1 MPGFRVVSPVKGV
14 TLSANISIPQK
25 AKRFLEIIVLDL
37 EQELQQASDE
47 PDIPID
53 AEALMRGAGLVKFQ
67 DDEES
72 RYLGPSSGIAMT
84 RLVMELAKQNS
95 STNSIKEIVPETKAQ
110 EIKDRFARESSKPTS
125 KVYPLISSVAAPS
138 LPTKELTET
147 LVDNYN
153 KKGVFGLAPESV
165 GGIADAT
172 LAQYLLP
179 VLHEPSF
186 RQVVL
191 HVFQGSTDAYENFT
205 LRMVIA
211 VSMQKLDTQ
220 YAGLADSYYLAALPF
235 LEDAIRPMNLGTLQC
250 FALIAQY
257 SMVTP
262 TRTASLWIVGLAVRL
277 CQNLGI
283 TDESTIAVGIDGLP
297 LDVLEVDLRRRLFW
311 IIISFEFGLAHSLG
325 RPSAWAVTHDHINVH
340 FFWPVDDRM
349 ISRSGIVP
357 GSPPS
362 MKKRIAIHFFKMR
375 LFQSEIRHKLYL
387 KKRPFPKNDQ
397 DPWFVQMEA
406 KLNDWVSSSPKNDEG
421 SGLSEIWF
429 KVRNNTMVVFLYRP
443 SPQVPEPSVEA
454 AEKCFEASKFNIYV
468 QRKQIST
475 KSVDLTWIFTQSL
488 FMALNT
494 LLWALSY
501 PEIRK
506 DHPKSEVENHLQTA
520 QEAVFLASERWPGV
534 ESALELYD
542 TLIHAC
548 LKAYDGN
555 SNASYV
561 IGSPSNQVSTGS
573 HSDITTPPALSSPST
588 VHSSLSSGHD
598 QPSPFSFAGVPDR
611 IPQLHS
617 LTSPQVP
624 PAVGIMP
631 PQSVY
636 HPSTGFAEV
645 SEFNPRSYNNR
656 LPTPLN
662 YGFRPSAMQEHFQAP
677 FHDQNFYLGSIG
689 DQYVQYLQSQYA
701 PQETLDS
708 LDLEQQSELMNT
720 LERDRLA
727 GIFDQMPPTPN
738 FVNGLGYAG

>member
-1 MPGFRVVSPVKGV
+1 MDDFKTSARQSRTSKKGRNADERSDE
-14 TLSANISIPQK
+14 LHGK
-25 AKRFLEIIVLDL
+25 L

-53 AEALMRGAGLVKFQ
+53 AEALVRGAGLVKFQ

-153 KKGVFGLAPESV
+153 KKGVFGLAPDSV
-165 GGIADAT
+165 GGITDAT

-186 RQVVL
+186 HEVVL

-211 VSMQKLDTQ
+211 ISMQKLDTQ

-277 CQNLGI
+277 CQNMGI

-297 LDVLEVDLRRRLFW
+297 LDVLEVDLRRRMFW

-349 ISRSGIVP
+349 ISRSGIVS

-397 DPWFVQMEA
+397 DPWFIQMEA

-443 SPQVPEPSVEA
+443 SPQVPEPSVDA

-506 DHPKSEVENHLQTA
+506 DHPKSEVETHLQTA
-520 QEAVFLASERWPGV
+520 QEAVFLASARWPGV

-561 IGSPSNQVSTGS
+561 IGSPSNQVATGS
-573 HSDITTPPALSSPST
+573 HSDVTTPPALSSPST

-611 IPQLHS
+611 LPQMHS
-617 LTSPQVP
+617 LASPQVP
-624 PAVGIMP
+624 PAVSVVP
-631 PQSVY
+631 QQSVY
-636 HPSTGFAEV
+636 LASTGFAEI
-645 SEFNPRSYNNR
+645 SEFNPRAYNNP
-656 LPTPLN
+656 LPTPIN
-662 YGFRPSAMQEHFQAP
+662 YRFRASTMQEHLQTP

-689 DQYVQYLQSQYA
+689 DQYAQYLQSQYA

-720 LERDRLA
+720 LEQDRLA
-727 GIFDQMPPTPN
+727 GMFDQMPPTPN
-738 FVNGLGYAG
+738 FVNGFGYAG

>member
-1 MPGFRVVSPVKGV
+1 MDDSRTPPRQSRTSKKGRNADER
-14 TLSANISIPQK
+14 SDEPHGI
-25 AKRFLEIIVLDL
+25 LEL

-53 AEALMRGAGLVKFQ
+53 AEALMRGAGLVRFQ

-153 KKGVFGLAPESV
+153 KKGVFGLASESF
-165 GGIADAT
+165 GGITDAT

-186 RQVVL
+186 HEVVI
-191 HVFQGSTDAYENFT
+191 HVFQGSTNAYENFT

-211 VSMQKLDTQ
+211 ISMQKLDTQ

-283 TDESTIAVGIDGLP
+283 IDESTIAVGIDGLP

-325 RPSAWAVTHDHINVH
+325 RPSAWAVTHDHIDVH
-340 FFWPVDDRM
+340 FFLPVDDRM

-406 KLNDWVSSSPKNDEG
+406 KLNDWVLSSPKNDEG

-454 AEKCFEASKFNIYV
+454 AEKCFEASKFNICV
-468 QRKQIST
+468 QRNQIST

-520 QEAVFLASERWPGV
+520 QEAIFLASERWPGV

-561 IGSPSNQVSTGS
+561 IGSPSNQVVSGS

-598 QPSPFSFAGVPDR
+598 QPSPFSFNGVPDR
-611 IPQLHS
+611 LPRMHS
-617 LTSPQVP
+617 LASPQPP

-631 PQSVY
+631 QQSIY
-636 HPSTGFAEV
+636 LPSAGYAEV
-645 SEFNPRSYNNR
+645 SEFNPSSYNNR

-662 YGFRPSAMQEHFQAP
+662 YGFRPSTIQEHLQTP

-689 DQYVQYLQSQYA
+689 DQYAQYLQSQYA

>member
-1 MPGFRVVSPVKGV
+1 
-14 TLSANISIPQK
+14 
-25 AKRFLEIIVLDL
+25 
-37 EQELQQASDE
+37 
-47 PDIPID
+47 
-53 AEALMRGAGLVKFQ
+53 MRGAGLVKFQ

-110 EIKDRFARESSKPTS
+110 EIKDRFTRESSKPTS

-153 KKGVFGLAPESV
+153 KKGVFGLALESV
-165 GGIADAT
+165 GGDTDGT

-186 RQVVL
+186 HEVVL
-191 HVFQGSTDAYENFT
+191 HVFQGSIDAYENFT

-211 VSMQKLDTQ
+211 ISMQKLDTQ

-235 LEDAIRPMNLGTLQC
+235 LEEAIQPMNLGTLQC

-262 TRTASLWIVGLAVRL
+262 TRTASLWVVGLAVRL
-277 CQNLGI
+277 CQSLGI
-283 TDESTIAVGIDGLP
+283 TDESTIAVSIDGLP

-311 IIISFEFGLAHSLG
+311 IIVSFEFGLAHSLG
-325 RPSAWAVTHDHINVH
+325 RPSAWAVTHDHIDVH
-340 FFWPVDDRM
+340 FFCPVDDRM
-349 ISRSGIVP
+349 ISRSGIVS

-387 KKRPFPKNDQ
+387 KKRPFPKNDH

-421 SGLSEIWF
+421 SGLSEIWYVIACAYVAYKDSRQGINEKIITQNLYRF

-443 SPQVPEPSVEA
+443 SPQVPQPSVEA
-454 AEKCFEASKFNIYV
+454 AEKCFEASRFNIHV
-468 QRKQIST
+468 QREQIST

-501 PEIRK
+501 PEIRRN
-506 DHPKSEVENHLQTA
+506 HPKLEVENHLQTA

-534 ESALELYD
+534 EAALELYD

-561 IGSPSNQVSTGS
+561 IGSPSNQVATGS

-598 QPSPFSFAGVPDR
+598 QPSPFNFSGFSDR
-611 IPQLHS
+611 QPQMHS
-617 LTSPQVP
+617 HASPQVP
-624 PAVGIMP
+624 PVVGVVP

-636 HPSTGFAEV
+636 LQSAEFAEA

-656 LPTPLN
+656 LPDPIN
-662 YGFRPSAMQEHFQAP
+662 YAFRPSTMQGQLRAP
-677 FHDQNFYLGSIG
+677 FHDQSFYLGSIG
-689 DQYVQYLQSQYA
+689 DQYAQYLQSQYA
-701 PQETLDS
+701 PQETLAS
-708 LDLEQQSELMNT
+708 LDLEQQSELMDT

-727 GIFDQMPPTPN
+727 GIFDQMPPTPD
-738 FVNGLGYAG
+738 FINGLGYAG